1 MALPAC
7 ESSTRT
13 TSAASLRTIPFLRSI
28 LERLRRTRATLDGLT
43 AADLA
48 ADEATELTDQ
58 NHVGGMRFVRE
69 LAEAV
74 GLRREHRVLDLG
86 CGLGGSA
93 RIMAAL
99 YECQVHGIDFS
110 DKRVPRGR

>member
-1 MALPAC
+1 
-7 ESSTRT
+7 
-13 TSAASLRTIPFLRSI
+13 
-28 LERLRRTRATLDGLT
+28 
-43 AADLA
+43 
-48 ADEATELTDQ
+48 
-58 NHVGGMRFVRE
+58 MRFVRE

>member
-1 MALPAC
+1 MRIFVKDNIRSVFADH
-7 ESSTRT
+7 
-13 TSAASLRTIPFLRSI
+13 PFSEENI

-74 GLRREHRVLDLG
+74 GLHREHRVLDLG

-99 YECQVHGIDFS
+99 YECRYTAS
-110 DKRVPRGR
+110 T